1 MPQVDK
7 RNQRQ
12 NAIHIHNILTCFL
25 HSLVFSYIFNP
36 KQFSFNLK

>member
-7 RNQRQ
+7 GNQTQ

-25 HSLVFSYIFNP
+25 HSLVFSYT
-36 KQFSFNLK
+36 FNLK